1 MCLQVPPPPT
11 SLVAMANASETSL
24 VTAAG
29 ADLESSGRV
38 FQRLLKERIVFIGSA
53 IDQVTANLVCAQLV
67 LLEAE
72 DPDKDIS
79 LYINSPGGSVTD
91 GLAIYDTMQYVQPD
105 VSTICVGLAASMGQ
119 FLLCAGAP
127 GKRYALPHSRILMHQ
142 PSGSM
147 QGQAADIAIQAEQ
160 IIYLKRMMAER
171 IAFHTGQPLE
181 RIETDSDRD
190 RWFTAEEACE
200 YGFIDKVIDRSTAH
214 GHGGGGEQIDVAVDV
229 PASSSDADRRLER
242 VTEVRVADRSAE
254 AAEAA
259 GVSRSAAQRGSVT
272 RVVTPTISVRKRL
285 REIWLSRE
293 LLIYLVRTEI
303 KVKYKNSVLGLVW
316 SMVSP
321 AMTLAIY
328 FFVFSIVLDN
338 KMPNFV
344 IYLFAGLLVWN
355 LFSLGVLTGTGVVV
369 SNAGIVKKVS
379 FPREILALA
388 AVGSACVFFFFQS
401 IVMVIFMV
409 ILRAPP
415 DVAYFPLLI
424 LALIAGVILASA
436 LAVLLSSIN
445 VYLRDTQHL
454 IEVILTAWFW
464 ACPIVY
470 SYQTVEA
477 KLGPRHLTWIY
488 LANPMTPLVLAFQR
502 CLYNKPSA
510 VINGV
515 LTLILPQHGYLWYTA
530 LVGIVLVIGLVLF
543 VVALATFGRLEG
555 NFAEEL

>member
-1 MCLQVPPPPT
+1 
-11 SLVAMANASETSL
+11 VAL
-24 VTAAG
+24 
-29 ADLESSGRV
+29 
-38 FQRLLKERIVFIGSA
+38 
-53 IDQVTANLVCAQLV
+53 
-67 LLEAE
+67 
-72 DPDKDIS
+72 
-79 LYINSPGGSVTD
+79 
-91 GLAIYDTMQYVQPD
+91 
-105 VSTICVGLAASMGQ
+105 
-119 FLLCAGAP
+119 
-127 GKRYALPHSRILMHQ
+127 
-142 PSGSM
+142 
-147 QGQAADIAIQAEQ
+147 
-160 IIYLKRMMAER
+160 
-171 IAFHTGQPLE
+171 
-181 RIETDSDRD
+181 
-190 RWFTAEEACE
+190 
-200 YGFIDKVIDRSTAH
+200 
-214 GHGGGGEQIDVAVDV
+214 DV
-229 PASSSDADRRLER
+229 PAASSGADPR
-242 VTEVRVADRSAE
+242 VEHEVEQHVPDRSPM
-254 AAEAA
+254 AAEAM
-259 GVSRSAAQRGSVT
+259 GVNPRAATRGSVT

-316 SMVSP
+316 SMVAP

-344 IYLFAGLLVWN
+344 IYLFAGLLLWN
-355 LFSLGVLTGTGVVV
+355 LFQLGVLTGTGVVV
-369 SNAGIVKKVS
+369 NNAGIVKKVS

-424 LALIAGVILASA
+424 AALIAGVILASG

-454 IEVILTAWFW
+454 IEVLLTAWFW

-502 CLYNKPSA
+502 CIYNKPSY
-510 VINGV
+510 VLKGV
-515 LTLILPQHGYLWYTA
+515 TIPVLPQHGYLWYAA
-530 LVGIVLVIGLVLF
+530 LVGIVLVIAVILFLVGLAV
-543 VVALATFGRLEG
+543 FGRLEG